1 VEEPDRPGDPG
12 MSAPSTKVRSPQVI
26 SRLKESPRRIRVE
39 SFRDRLADNG
49 LVLHSLR
56 QCACGKSAKA
66 LRSVSAS
73 VRIAATAGNWTESG
87 GPRGI

>member
-1 VEEPDRPGDPG
+1 
-12 MSAPSTKVRSPQVI
+12 MI
-26 SRLKESPRRIRVE
+26 SRLKESPRWIRVE
-39 SFRDRLADNG
+39 SFRDQLADNG

-66 LRSVSAS
+66 LRSVLAS
-73 VRIAATAGNWTESG
+73 VRIAATTGNWTESG